1 MELEIDKRHKNLIV
15 LWLALFMNIGV
26 LFLVS
31 LFAGPP
37 IHEMDTPRQTLM
49 IATITAVGT
58 FLVVISFVVKR
69 KMLEQSVEKQDLNYV
84 QKALIVACAMCEV
97 CALLGMLELFLIG
110 TRDYFVLFA
119 IAAIGTA
126 LHFPRREQLLAA
138 TYKLTDRSKI

>member
-1 MELEIDKRHKNLIV
+1 MELELDKRHRNMIV
-15 LWLALFMNIGV
+15 LWFALLFNIAV

-31 LFAGPP
+31 VFAGPP
-37 IHEMDTPRQTLM
+37 VHEADTPRQSFI
-49 IATITAVGT
+49 IAVITAVGT

-69 KMLEQSVEKQDLNYV
+69 KLLEHSVDNQNLDYV

-97 CALLGMLELFLIG
+97 CAVLGMLELFLIG

-126 LHFPRREQLLAA
+126 FHFPRREQLLAA
-138 TYKLTDRSKI
+138 TYKITDRTKI